1 MTQDKYLLFNVHNKT
16 MKFQNK
22 NSMIEHKK
30 DSNII
35 NQTFIQN
42 FQMYHYFSE
51 LNIKNDQ
58 NQQLNIK
65 KPENYNKIEQ
75 LMKKKKTN

>member
-1 MTQDKYLLFNVHNKT
+1 
-16 MKFQNK
+16 
-22 NSMIEHKK
+22 MIEHKK

-75 LMKKKKTN
+75 LMKKKKQIKLLNKK